1 MQSQCS
7 GGLTHHDDNADCD
20 GSGCLLACLTACPSA
35 RCLCAYLGK
44 PHLPAPPPPPSIH
57 PFRPSV
63 PLLFIYSSLPPLI
76 LPPPSLPSL
85 APMCDKAISSLLLSS
100 PLLLLP
106 SRRKQERALLRGQTI
121 LGQRHHRLIGSPRKS
136 DCNRITPLQLLSLL
150 FSFFSPSPC
159 SSPSHT

>member
-85 APMCDKAISSLLLSS
+85 APMCDKAISSPLLSS
-100 PLLLLP
+100 A
-106 SRRKQERALLRGQTI
+106 STAIEEDTRTCAFARANDIGPKTSSEVHEKVIAIEL
-121 LGQRHHRLIGSPRKS
+121 HR
-136 DCNRITPLQLLSLL
+136 
-150 FSFFSPSPC
+150 
-159 SSPSHT
+159 